1 MTDRIGS
8 RVRRLLALASRLETE
23 VDKAALG
30 SRPEIKIALR
40 AEFGRIRQAVLE
52 GKPLPRLMDTGFRV
66 YSQNDEDGILL
77 FLLAVCGIDTRRFVD
92 IGAGNCLTAS
102 NCANLALNLGFHG
115 LFIEG
120 DARRLHEGRRTYSRH
135 PDSAQYP
142 PAMVEAFVTRE
153 NVDTLI
159 LDAGF
164 SGAIDVLSIDI
175 DGNDYWIWEAISV
188 VSPSIVVI
196 ETHTE
201 HGEPHVLAPYDPSY
215 DWRKAPPGAPIGASP
230 AAGVEIAERLGYR
243 LVGGIRYGYNAFFL
257 REGVAD
263 ELVPTAPSV
272 ELLQHPWTRDPGAWT
287 GRPPA

>member
-52 GKPLPRLMDTGFRV
+52 GRPLPRLMDTGFLV

-77 FLLAVCGIDTRRFVD
+77 FLLAVCGIGTRRFVD

-135 PDSAQYP
+135 PGSAQYP

-164 SGAIDVLSIDI
+164 SGAIDVLSIDL
-175 DGNDYWIWEAISV
+175 DATTTGSGKRSALFRPPSWS
-188 VSPSIVVI
+188 SRRTPSIVSG
-196 ETHTE
+196 TSSRLMT
-201 HGEPHVLAPYDPSY
+201 
-215 DWRKAPPGAPIGASP
+215 PPMTGAKRRRG
-230 AAGVEIAERLGYR
+230 
-243 LVGGIRYGYNAFFL
+243 
-257 REGVAD
+257 
-263 ELVPTAPSV
+263 
-272 ELLQHPWTRDPGAWT
+272 LLSE
-287 GRPPA
+287 RPPRQASR